1 MLDAAEDVLA
11 TCHCGAV
18 SIRLRKAPAEITH
31 CNCSLCRRYG
41 VLWAYYAIA
50 EVTIETKSPTD
61 TYAWGGKNVDFHRCS
76 GCGCVTH
83 WEPLDPSMVTKQ
95 GVNLGNFHPALIAAV
110 RVRKFDGA
118 NTWRFF
124 DELEFKESGAQTGAS

>member
-1 MLDAAEDVLA
+1 MPDAAEDIIA
-11 TCHCGAV
+11 TCHCGTV
-18 SIRLRKAPAEITH
+18 TIRLPKAPAEITH

-50 EVTIETKSPTD
+50 EVTIEIKDPTD

-83 WEPLDPSMVTKQ
+83 WYPRKSSRESLGINARLIDQ
-95 GVNLGNFHPALIAAV
+95 NLLAAAEVRYKDSAGTGIFH
-110 RVRKFDGA
+110 
-118 NTWRFF
+118 
-124 DELEFKESGAQTGAS
+124 